1 MPQILPALPED
12 AQALSQLVN
21 AAYRGDTGRQGWT
34 TEADL
39 IDGTRTDAELLREVM
54 QRPDS
59 VILKYVDNEEI
70 IGCVELRVEGA
81 KLYLGMLTVKPTLQ
95 KSGIGKKLMQAAEA
109 HAREKGC
116 TAIFMNVLTD
126 RSELIAWYE
135 RQGYTDTGQR
145 KPFAFTD
152 PRYGFPKKPLEFMI
166 MEKKISVY
174 SAAGKSQTA
183 E

>member
-1 MPQILPALPED
+1 MSQILPATPAD
-12 AQALSQLVN
+12 ANELSILVN
-21 AAYRGDTGRQGWT
+21 SAYRGDTGRQGWT

-39 IDGTRTDAELLREVM
+39 IDGTRTDAELLGEIIKR
-54 QRPDS
+54 QDS
-59 VILKYVDNEEI
+59 VILKYVENNEI
-70 IGCVELRVEGA
+70 IGCVELRVEGE

-95 KSGIGKKLMQAAEA
+95 KGGIGKRLMQAAEA
-109 HAREKGC
+109 YAREKGC

-135 RQGYTDTGQR
+135 RQGYADTGQR

-166 MEKKISVY
+166 MEKKI
-174 SAAGKSQTA
+174 
-183 E
+183 